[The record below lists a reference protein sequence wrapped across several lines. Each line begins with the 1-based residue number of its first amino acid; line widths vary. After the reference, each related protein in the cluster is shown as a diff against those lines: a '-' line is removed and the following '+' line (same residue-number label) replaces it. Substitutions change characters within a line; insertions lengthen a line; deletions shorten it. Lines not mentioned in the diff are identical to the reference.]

1 MKKSKNEIMTDIHAK
16 GFGLILLTFLI
27 FAAAFGQE
35 KSRIAFTIN
44 EPNLIPEGIAYDAPT
59 KTFYV
64 G

>member
-1 MKKSKNEIMTDIHAK
+1 MTDIHAK